1 MTSLINIPALVAALM
16 ALSIT
21 PLNAPAAEANTA
33 AAFQVMVFSK
43 TLGYR
48 HDSITNGIEAI
59 SNLGRKNGF
68 AVDATEDSA
77 TLTTTNLARYRAIVF
92 LSATGSVLNHDQEDA
107 LKNYITG
114 GGGFAAI
121 HGALFGPKACE
132 DQWAWYGEMFCCAF
146 TNHSSIQPAVVN
158 IEDARHPSTVGLPD
172 QWQHTDEWYNFT
184 GTPRGCAHIL
194 ATVDEATYHGGKMGA
209 DHPIAWCRPVGKGRM
224 WYTALGHTKSNYN
237 EPFFLQH
244 ILGGIRYAAAEPDH

>member
-1 MTSLINIPALVAALM
+1 MYSLINIPALAAALITWSLAPFN
-16 ALSIT
+16 AL
-21 PLNAPAAEANTA
+21 AADTNPA
-33 AAFQVMVFSK
+33 AAFRVLVFSK
-43 TLGYR
+43 TLGFR

-59 SNLGRKNGF
+59 SNLGRENGF

-77 TLTTTNLARYRAIVF
+77 TLTATNLARYRAIVF
-92 LSATGSVLNHDQEDA
+92 LSATGNVLNHDQEDA
-107 LKNYITG
+107 LKNYIAG

-132 DQWAWYGEMFCCAF
+132 DQWAWYGDMFCCAF

-172 QWQHTDEWYNFT
+172 RWQHTDEWYNFT
-184 GTPRGCAHIL
+184 GTPRGCAQIL

-224 WYTALGHTKSNYN
+224 WYTAMGHTKSNYN
-237 EPFFLQH
+237 EPLFLQH
-244 ILGGIRYAAAEPDH
+244 ILGGIRYAAAQPDH

>member
-1 MTSLINIPALVAALM
+1 MNSLFNISVLATALM

-21 PLNAPAAEANTA
+21 PLNAPAADANPATG
-33 AAFQVMVFSK
+33 FRVLVFSK

-59 SNLGRKNGF
+59 TNLGKKNGF
-68 AVDATEDSA
+68 AVDATEDS
-77 TLTTTNLARYRAIVF
+77 TTFTTTNLARYRAIVF
-92 LSATGSVLNHDQEDA
+92 LSATGNVLNHDQEDA

-146 TNHSSIQPAVVN
+146 TNHSSSQLAVVN

-172 QWQHTDEWYNFT
+172 RWQHTDEWYNFT

-224 WYTALGHTKSNYN
+224 WYTAMGHTKDNYR
-237 EPFFLQH
+237 EPLFLQH
-244 ILGGIRYAAAEPDH
+244 ILGGIRYAAALPDH